1 MTHFIRCAVRTLRRV
16 HAMVVDDVACIRG
29 ERWRRV
35 GGNDSLSE
43 SSLMMAGVPTRDGTL
58 IGELIPTLLH
68 VGFRTFSGLR
78 MKTGLSSLM
87 GRGALT
93 CGRVGAVEGTSPRIS
108 VRSTWIAASLSG
120 GASWTPSIAA
130 VRRAVVSRIL
140 SVAVMVGTGMAWWQ
154 NQNVSVMRSPPV
166 PAIKTRMQR

>member
-16 HAMVVDDVACIRG
+16 HAVVVDDVACIRG

-68 VGFRTFSGLR
+68 VGFR
-78 MKTGLSSLM
+78 
-87 GRGALT
+87 
-93 CGRVGAVEGTSPRIS
+93 
-108 VRSTWIAASLSG
+108 
-120 GASWTPSIAA
+120 
-130 VRRAVVSRIL
+130 
-140 SVAVMVGTGMAWWQ
+140 Q
-154 NQNVSVMRSPPV
+154 
-166 PAIKTRMQR
+166 